1 MNKSCKQMK
10 YIGPKKVKKRKKST
24 KKAEKK
30 IFKKKKKN
38 TCKKYSSKRYTVD
51 NFLVTDFYLYVGT
64 AKQCEI
70 CDSNKWVLQYM
81 IVH

>member
-30 IFKKKKKN
+30 IFKKKEKKH
-38 TCKKYSSKRYTVD
+38 V
-51 NFLVTDFYLYVGT
+51 
-64 AKQCEI
+64 QEI
-70 CDSNKWVLQYM
+70 FQ
-81 IVH
+81 